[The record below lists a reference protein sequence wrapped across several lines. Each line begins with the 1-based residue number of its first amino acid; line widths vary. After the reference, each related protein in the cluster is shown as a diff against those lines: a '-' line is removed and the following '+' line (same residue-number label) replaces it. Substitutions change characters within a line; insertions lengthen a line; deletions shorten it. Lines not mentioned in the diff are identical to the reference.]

1 MNQPSTERLSVADA
15 AKLLDVTPEAI
26 RQRIRRGTI
35 DHEKTE
41 DGRYFV
47 YVIPSQDVEN
57 DVHNNL
63 ANPALL
69 AHIETLKH
77 ELEVR
82 NEELRRKD
90 HIIMSLTQRI
100 PELEPAREARD
111 GDLRASEGPESNTA
125 PQEQQGS
132 KSEPER
138 RQVPW
143 WQRLFGSKQ

>member
-1 MNQPSTERLSVADA
+1 VNQPNSERLSVADA

-47 YVIPSQDVEN
+47 YVTPSQGVEN

-90 HIIMSLTQRI
+90 TIIMSLTQRI
-100 PELEPAREARD
+100 PELEPARETRD
-111 GDLRASEGPESNTA
+111 GDLTASEDAHRG
-125 PQEQQGS
+125 GS
-132 KSEPER
+132 REASEPVAGER
-138 RQVPW
+138 RERSW
-143 WQRLFGSKQ
+143 WRRLFDG